1 MVTLNRED
9 NREVGAKPEDE
20 QFHVLPMYI
29 IAPEDEFGS
38 TEGQEKKI
46 RMGSIEVLQ
55 SFRRRRVIRIGELP
69 KSCKKKAEPKKAKTK
84 KAARKRSSMENCS
97 SRTEKGKSSS
107 HTKLMENASHM
118 KQMTGKLCD
127 T

>member
-1 MVTLNRED
+1 M
-9 NREVGAKPEDE
+9 
-20 QFHVLPMYI
+20 LPMYI

-84 KAARKRSSMENCS
+84 KAMPDIENTMMQMQNALMGSSAKEIIKVLRIC
-97 SRTEKGKSSS
+97 
-107 HTKLMENASHM
+107 
-118 KQMTGKLCD
+118 Q
-127 T
+127 